1 MDQKKNQRK
10 NQQRMTVINDIS
22 RNDPERE
29 ATHVPVKQNPKSP
42 FYFYIILLVIP
53 VLFFVLLEAA
63 LRIFHYGTD
72 IPQWYSASDKKYILN
87 PDIARRY
94 FFSMKE
100 VPTSNHDAFD
110 KVKPVNTFRV
120 FVLGESSGA
129 GYPYLPIGAFSGYLQ
144 RRLEL
149 LYPDIN
155 IEVINLSMTAIN
167 TYTLRDLMP
176 GVLEQRPDLILIYT
190 GHNEYYGALG
200 VNSMGVIGS
209 SPALVNMYIKLNRFK
224 TVELIR
230 NIIQSF
236 SKKLPLERSSGQD
249 GTLMSRMAEGGQI
262 SFGSDQ
268 YKAGL
273 NQFES
278 NIKAILEMAK
288 ESHVPVIMGTLTSNL
303 KDQPPL
309 NWLQNENDRS
319 AWNVYNQAQSEYSK
333 GNAAAALELFKKAR
347 DLDAIRF
354 RAPGEINKI
363 IKKLGTEYNY
373 PVADVDSAFCSIS
386 PGGVTG
392 NDLMTDHLHPNLK
405 GYQLMGKIFYE
416 TMKKSAVLPRTVPE
430 KYDDAVLDQMTVKN
444 YGFSRLD
451 SVLAAFR
458 ITALKNDWPFVRQAD
473 KKPLENIIKLNT
485 YEDTLAFMAC
495 FEGAPW
501 EKVHRRAAERYLRN
515 KDIKGFQL
523 IMDIL
528 IQKYTAISEYRTYLI
543 DNLLMFRQY
552 DIAYAYLQKF
562 YKKDP
567 DAYVFKWLGIIS
579 LNNQKFDE
587 AVNFLNE
594 SLKMNPGDAQV
605 LYNLSGAY
613 VNKKDY
619 DNAFKAVDQCLRA
632 DPSFP
637 GAVQLKNQLALALGQ
652 MH

>member
-10 NQQRMTVINDIS
+10 HQQRMTVINDIH
-22 RNDPERE
+22 RNNPDGETPPE
-29 ATHVPVKQNPKSP
+29 PVKPKQKSP

-53 VLFFVLLEAA
+53 VMFFVLLEAS
-63 LRIFHYGTD
+63 LQLFGYGKD
-72 IPQWYSASDKKYILN
+72 IPQWYSVSDKKYILN

-110 KVKPVNTFRV
+110 KVKSVNTFRV

-144 RRLEL
+144 RRLEF

-155 IEVINLSMTAIN
+155 VEVINLSMTAIN

-176 GVLEQRPDLILIYT
+176 GVLGQRPDLIVIYT

-200 VNSMGVIGS
+200 VNSMGVIGK

-230 NIIQSF
+230 NIIQSL
-236 SKKLPLERSSGQD
+236 SKKLPNEKASGSE

-262 SFGSDQ
+262 PFGSDQ
-268 YKAGL
+268 YTAGL
-273 NQFES
+273 KQFES
-278 NIKAILEMAK
+278 NMKAILEMAR

-303 KDQPPL
+303 KDQVPL
-309 NWLQNENDRS
+309 SLLQNERDRS
-319 AWNVYNQAQSEYSK
+319 AGNVYSQAQSEYSK

-354 RAPGEINKI
+354 RAPGEINRI
-363 IKKLGTEYNY
+363 IKNLGKEYNF
-373 PVADVDSAFCSIS
+373 PVADVDSAFNSNS
-386 PGGVTG
+386 PGGITG

-416 TMKKSAVLPRTVPE
+416 TMKKSAVLPKTVPE
-430 KYDDAVLDQMTVKN
+430 KYDDTVLDQLTVVN

-451 SVLAAFR
+451 SVIAAFR
-458 ITALKNDWPFVRQAD
+458 ITALKNDWPFVRQEN
-473 KKPLENIIKLNT
+473 KRPLESIIKLNN

-495 FEGAPW
+495 FEGVPW
-501 EKVHRRAAERYLRN
+501 EKVHRKASERYLRN
-515 KDIKGFQL
+515 KDIKEFRQ
-523 IMDIL
+523 IVDIL
-528 IQKYTAISEYRTYLI
+528 IQKYTAIPEYRTYLI
-543 DNLLMFRQY
+543 DNLLIFKQY
-552 DIAYAYLQKF
+552 DAAYAYLQKF

-567 DAYVFKWLGIIS
+567 DAYTAKWLGLIS
-579 LNNQKFDE
+579 LNNQKFED

-594 SLKMNPGDAQV
+594 SLKMNPNDAQV

-619 DNAFKAVDQCLRA
+619 ENAYKAVDQCLRT

-637 GAVQLKNQLALALGQ
+637 GAVQLKNQLAAALNQ